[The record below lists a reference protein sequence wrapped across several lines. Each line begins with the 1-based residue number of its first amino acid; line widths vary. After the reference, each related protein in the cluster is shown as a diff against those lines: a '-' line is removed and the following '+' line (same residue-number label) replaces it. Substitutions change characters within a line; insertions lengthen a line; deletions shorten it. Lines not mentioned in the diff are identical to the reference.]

1 MRYNVQCLPEQI
13 GIFIPLDWVGRG
25 GEGDIIGGG
34 GEHREQV
41 EGGHWRQDLQLESYL
56 AAPSPGLGHVTKY
69 SATLLS
75 AGRVRSLMKMFLVVD
90 YVCRYLFI
98 HFNIQTNKSSFKG
111 SQAKYQPSL
120 VTGSSHPSTCE
131 ISQVWC
137 QQLCVVT
144 TTDTG
149 MIYVA
154 CFTGQGSKIRF

>member
-1 MRYNVQCLPEQI
+1 MCSVCQSRSEYLFHLT
-13 GIFIPLDWVGRG
+13 GRGGVGRG
-25 GEGDIIGGG
+25 GEGDIIGGGG

-56 AAPSPGLGHVTKY
+56 ATPNPGLGHVTKY

-137 QQLCVVT
+137 QLCVV

>member
-1 MRYNVQCLPEQI
+1 MCSVCQSRSEYL
-13 GIFIPLDWVGRG
+13 FHLTGR
-25 GEGDIIGGG
+25 GGG

-56 AAPSPGLGHVTKY
+56 AAPNPGLRHVTKY

-98 HFNIQTNKSSFKG
+98 HFNIQTNKSSFEG

-144 TTDTG
+144 SDTG
-149 MIYVA
+149 MINVA

>member
-1 MRYNVQCLPEQI
+1 
-13 GIFIPLDWVGRG
+13 
-25 GEGDIIGGG
+25 
-34 GEHREQV
+34 
-41 EGGHWRQDLQLESYL
+41 
-56 AAPSPGLGHVTKY
+56 
-69 SATLLS
+69 
-75 AGRVRSLMKMFLVVD
+75 MKMFLVVD

-144 TTDTG
+144 TDTG
-149 MIYVA
+149 MINVA